1 MDNEQKPKGYGSALD
16 KALAVLELITEQHQA
31 VGLPDLAA
39 KMDMPRQSL
48 HRILLQLEELGL
60 IIRDASRDR
69 FFVGPRLSQLSVNA
83 LFSENHSMPARVIL
97 QELVNDIQESCNI
110 GVLDGMDFV
119 YLDRVQSK
127 QSLRIHLDV
136 GNRVPAYCTSGGKVL
151 LAHLKP
157 KMRRNLVEL
166 KELKIHTKTTLTTL
180 SGLEKSFKAALNS
193 GYSVNNQE
201 LTAGIVGVAVPIT
214 DSTGRAIA
222 ALACHAPLART
233 SLDRLITYIP
243 KLQASAQN
251 LGHYWS

>member
-16 KALAVLELITEQHQA
+16 KALAVLELITEQRQA
-31 VGLPDLAA
+31 VGLPDLAV
-39 KMDMPRQSL
+39 KMDMPRQSV

-60 IIRDASRDR
+60 IIRDVSRDR

-83 LFSENHSMPARVIL
+83 LFSKNHSMPARVIL

-119 YLDRVQSK
+119 YLDRIQSK

-136 GNRVPAYCTSGGKVL
+136 GYRVPAYCTSGGKVL
-151 LAHLKP
+151 LAHLEP

-166 KELKIHTKTTLTTL
+166 KELQIHTKTTLTTL

-201 LTAGIVGVAVPIT
+201 FTAGIVGVAVPIT

-222 ALACHAPLART
+222 ALACHAPLARI
-233 SLDRLITYIP
+233 SLDRLVTYVP

-251 LGHYWS
+251 LGLYWS

>member
-1 MDNEQKPKGYGSALD
+1 
-16 KALAVLELITEQHQA
+16 
-31 VGLPDLAA
+31 
-39 KMDMPRQSL
+39 
-48 HRILLQLEELGL
+48 
-60 IIRDASRDR
+60 
-69 FFVGPRLSQLSVNA
+69 
-83 LFSENHSMPARVIL
+83 MPARVIL

-119 YLDRVQSK
+119 YLDRIQSK

-136 GNRVPAYCTSGGKVL
+136 GYRVPAYCTSGGKVL